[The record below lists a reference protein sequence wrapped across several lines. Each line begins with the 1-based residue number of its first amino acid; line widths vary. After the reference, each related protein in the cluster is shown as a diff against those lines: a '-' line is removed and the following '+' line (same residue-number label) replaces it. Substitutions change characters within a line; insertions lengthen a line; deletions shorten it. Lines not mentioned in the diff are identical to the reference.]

1 MYVGRA
7 GWTRRARGIG
17 REVKFVEACAR
28 IWETEETEETD
39 SEGRGETWVRCFHVK
54 GDGG

>member
-1 MYVGRA
+1 M
-7 GWTRRARGIG
+7 
-17 REVKFVEACAR
+17 EACAR